1 LHCSERHKIFDKLSG
16 ILLAD
21 RNRQDTIRIEIF
33 ERLQSWLNSAEPK
46 KLVILSHKF
55 FAHAADVASRK
66 GLSYSG
72 VSLKDIEA
80 AQKAIISV
88 ERAIT
93 DDILYIGE
101 SRDVVAMQPL
111 GFLKGL
117 DAVYV
122 PKEAIA
128 EMDAHWDELEKD
140 RNKWR
145 NAYKAELY
153 A

>member
-1 LHCSERHKIFDKLSG
+1 MFDKLSG
-16 ILLAD
+16 VLPAD
-21 RNRQDTIRIEIF
+21 RCRQDKIRIEVF
-33 ERLQSWLNSAEPK
+33 ERLQSWLNSAEAK
-46 KLVILSHKF
+46 KLVTLSHKF
-55 FAHAADVASRK
+55 FAHAADVASRNA
-66 GLSYSG
+66 LTYSG
-72 VSLKDIEA
+72 VSLKDLEA

-93 DDILYIGE
+93 DDILCIE
-101 SRDVVAMQPL
+101 IARDVVAMPPL

-128 EMDAHWDELEKD
+128 EMDTHWEELEKD

-145 NAYKAELY
+145 DAYETELY